1 MSHHHRGADAFTGAS
16 QNAAAHADVVLG
28 RADKAANA
36 AAAAVTGGMS
46 KMAHTVV
53 GEQGT
58 AQAVALVSDINQRA
72 EQAAELAHKA
82 GHDNF
87 KRLRGCFLAITG
99 IFARYS
105 AVAFLCTIAPFGLA
119 VALLLYTEQN
129 KGLFG
134 ATHTTWREAL
144 CSIAI
149 CACLLSWHAIFLRHQ
164 SVL

>member
-1 MSHHHRGADAFTGAS
+1 MADRFTGVA
-16 QNAAAHADVVLG
+16 QATAGHADVVLN
-28 RADKAANA
+28 RADKIANQAATTI
-36 AAAAVTGGMS
+36 TGGLGRV
-46 KMAHTVV
+46 ANTVV

-58 AQAVALVSDINQRA
+58 AQAVALVTDLNRRA
-72 EQAAELAHKA
+72 EDAAALAHAA

-105 AVAFLCTIAPFGLA
+105 AVAFLCSIPPFALA

-129 KGLFG
+129 KNPLLGFG
-134 ATHTTWREAL
+134 PTHTTWREAL

-149 CACLLSWHAIFLRHQ
+149 AATLLSWHAIFLRHQ
-164 SVL
+164 TVL

>member
-82 GHDNF
+82 STVVQGDSMAEKKHYNSDSIEF
-87 KRLRGCFLAITG
+87 SFSFRLPTCFFSG
-99 IFARYS
+99 RNAR
-105 AVAFLCTIAPFGLA
+105 VAPARRSSRLTAACRLQLTPP
-119 VALLLYTEQN
+119 
-129 KGLFG
+129 G
-134 ATHTTWREAL
+134 ASSGQVRT
-144 CSIAI
+144 
-149 CACLLSWHAIFLRHQ
+149 
-164 SVL
+164 

>member
-72 EQAAELAHKA
+72 EQAKA
-82 GHDNF
+82 STVVQGESSMALKKHYNSDSTEF
-87 KRLRGCFLAITG
+87 SFSFRLPICFFSG
-99 IFARYS
+99 RNAR
-105 AVAFLCTIAPFGLA
+105 VAPARRSSRLTAACRLQLTPP
-119 VALLLYTEQN
+119 
-129 KGLFG
+129 G
-134 ATHTTWREAL
+134 ASSGQVRT
-144 CSIAI
+144 
-149 CACLLSWHAIFLRHQ
+149 
-164 SVL
+164 

>member
-1 MSHHHRGADAFTGAS
+1 MANRTEQMAGMQQSAV
-16 QNAAAHADVVLG
+16 AHADVALN
-28 RADKAANA
+28 RADKVANMAAS
-36 AAAAVTGGMS
+36 AVTGGMS

-58 AQAVALVSDINQRA
+58 AQAVALVGDINRRA
-72 EQAAELAHKA
+72 EEAAQLAHDA
-82 GHDNF
+82 GRDNF

-105 AVAFLCTIAPFGLA
+105 AVAFLCTITPFALA

-134 ATHTTWREAL
+134 YTHTTWREAL

-149 CACLLSWHAIFLRHQ
+149 TACLLSWHAIFLRHQ

>member
-1 MSHHHRGADAFTGAS
+1 MGSRMQDNFTGAS

-28 RADKAANA
+28 RADKLANSAAS
-36 AAAAVTGGMS
+36 AVTGGMS
-46 KMAHTVV
+46 KVAHTVV

-58 AQAVALVSDINQRA
+58 AQAVALVSDINRRA
-72 EQAAELAHKA
+72 EEAAQIAHDA

-87 KRLRGCFLAITG
+87 KRLRGCFLMITG
-99 IFARYS
+99 VFARYS
-105 AVAFLCTIAPFGLA
+105 AVAFLCTITPFGLA
-119 VALLLYTEQN
+119 VGLLLYTEQN

-134 ATHTTWREAL
+134 ATHTMWREAL

-149 CACLLSWHAIFLRHQ
+149 TACMLSWHAIFLRHQ

>member
-119 VALLLYTEQN
+119 VALLLS
-129 KGLFG
+129 GDIGG
-134 ATHTTWREAL
+134 AREGFRQ
-144 CSIAI
+144 AI
-149 CACLLSWHAIFLRHQ
+149 GLLSQQGRNQEAQALHQ
-164 SVL
+164 QASTLVNLET